1 MTNSSERKL
10 LQPKKKKPL
19 LIYLNYTKVRI
30 EDLNSTLS
38 ETTNGNKKEPYEKAS
53 SLIQELQTV
62 MINIP

>member
-10 LQPKKKKPL
+10 LQPKKKKT
-19 LIYLNYTKVRI
+19 IV
-30 EDLNSTLS
+30 DLFKLHKSTNRGS
-38 ETTNGNKKEPYEKAS
+38 NGNKKEPYEKAS